1 MKIITNKLISEQK
14 YDMPKILP
22 NNLKLIKINYGI
34 SISDIANALDLN
46 RNFVGNVVNE
56 KVNFSGLSVIKFIK
70 HFNVPFNLI
79 YSVNKE
85 VTFSQTIHLCYISI
99 YQLDKDYPIYD
110 EEKLNS
116 AIINASEFLD
126 PENTNII
133 QFIKKI
139 ENNSINYTDED
150 RKSNHTNNLNKYQE
164 VVSSLAYDYDK
175 YNYFAM
181 AYEIVEA
188 VNAPK
193 YINLQENIDVDLIR
207 YLDSKDFISY
217 KYKSITIPKKELSYN
232 EENKS
237 YKLPQTYELFIND
250 EIVMSDTIKESDC
263 ILKRTGIS
271 INIVSDKVNEITK
284 LKHVRKYK
292 NYSTKDM
299 ADKLLLSEETY
310 IAIEKGY
317 QKMSAK
323 TMWKIELEFGVFLN
337 SVLNIEEYY
346 KKYCID

>member
-1 MKIITNKLISEQK
+1 MKIITNKLINKQT

-22 NNLKLIKINYGI
+22 NNLKLIKLNYGI
-34 SISDIANALDLN
+34 SISDIANALNLN

-85 VTFSQTIHLCYISI
+85 VTFSQTIHLSYISI
-99 YQLDKDYPIYD
+99 YQLEKEYPIHD
-110 EEKLNS
+110 EEKLNY
-116 AIINASEFLD
+116 AIINSSKFLD

-139 ENNSINYTDED
+139 ENNSINYNDED
-150 RKSNHTNNLNKYQE
+150 RKSNNQNNLNKYQE
-164 VVSSLAYDYDK
+164 VVSSLTYDYDN
-175 YNYFAM
+175 YNYFAI
-181 AYEIVEA
+181 AYEIVET
-188 VNAPK
+188 VNSPK
-193 YINLQENIDVDLIR
+193 YINLQENIDIDLIR
-207 YLDSKDFISY
+207 YLESKDFVSY
-217 KYKSITIPKKELSYN
+217 KYKSITIPKNKLLYN

-263 ILKRTGIS
+263 TLKRTGIS

-299 ADKLLLSEETY
+299 ADKLLLCEDTY
-310 IAIEKGY
+310 KAIEKGY
-317 QKMSAK
+317 QKMSAQI
-323 TMWKIELEFGVFLN
+323 MWKIELEFGVFLN